1 MLYKNVTQLFY
12 VCLNN
17 IEGFCVRKELLL
29 LCVEAGAKGLLI
41 LISLLTVV
49 AGLAPTGCKTENIL
63 GEAYLIFLTTLEQ
76 CRTGNGSCLC
86 RCMTEGSC
94 RIAMRRYGNKCRPRT
109 ALTGTVGEKRLTA
122 PDRWWY
128 DANYLKNAKLITFFL
143 LSLQAV
149 YFYN

>member
-1 MLYKNVTQLFY
+1 M
-12 VCLNN
+12 CLNN

-76 CRTGNGSCLC
+76 CRTGQWLLPLSMYDGRLMPDSDEAVWQQMPATDSVD
-86 RCMTEGSC
+86 RHG
-94 RIAMRRYGNKCRPRT
+94 RRE
-109 ALTGTVGEKRLTA
+109 AA
-122 PDRWWY
+122 DRWRY
-128 DANYLKNAKLITFFL
+128 DANYLKNAKLITFFCYLCRLYIFTIDERYL
-143 LSLQAV
+143 LHRA
-149 YFYN
+149 YYTR

>member
-1 MLYKNVTQLFY
+1 MSVSSITESVSTFFGNLRLHRIHKNVTQLSY

-41 LISLLTVV
+41 LISLLIVV

-86 RCMTEGSC
+86 RCMTGRLMPSSGEAVSATMPASDSVD
-94 RIAMRRYGNKCRPRT
+94 RQRSD
-109 ALTGTVGEKRLTA
+109 EKRLT
-122 PDRWWY
+122 D
-128 DANYLKNAKLITFFL
+128 DGMMQII
-143 LSLQAV
+143 
-149 YFYN
+149 